1 MSLAKLIHRNK
12 ADGVANAADARTTAQ
27 SNKEASLT
35 LAKVATLA
43 VANPK
48 NEKINRDIQIIRTW
62 LYSIGEPEED
72 HYLIL
77 NKCKNDPE
85 ALAYYLECAYELKR
99 KERRAKALAILA
111 DDPKAPRAIIAD
123 TNADPDNVI
132 LTIAIRNQYSFEMTI
147 PKAKYDPFT
156 LLEFINKVVMQ

>member
-12 ADGVANAADARTTAQ
+12 NDDVANTADTIPTAQ
-27 SNKEASLT
+27 SNKETSPA
-35 LAKVATLA
+35 LAL
-43 VANPK
+43 ANPTSGT
-48 NEKINRDIQIIRTW
+48 INRDIQIIRTW
-62 LYSIGEPEED
+62 LYSIGEPEVD

-132 LTIAIRNQYSFEMTI
+132 LTIAIRDQCSYEMTI

-156 LLEFINKVVMQ
+156 WLAFINKLVMQ

>member
-48 NEKINRDIQIIRTW
+48 NEKINRYIQIIRTW
-62 LYSIGEPEED
+62 LYSIVEPE
-72 HYLIL
+72 
-77 NKCKNDPE
+77 
-85 ALAYYLECAYELKR
+85 
-99 KERRAKALAILA
+99 
-111 DDPKAPRAIIAD
+111 
-123 TNADPDNVI
+123 
-132 LTIAIRNQYSFEMTI
+132 
-147 PKAKYDPFT
+147 
-156 LLEFINKVVMQ
+156 